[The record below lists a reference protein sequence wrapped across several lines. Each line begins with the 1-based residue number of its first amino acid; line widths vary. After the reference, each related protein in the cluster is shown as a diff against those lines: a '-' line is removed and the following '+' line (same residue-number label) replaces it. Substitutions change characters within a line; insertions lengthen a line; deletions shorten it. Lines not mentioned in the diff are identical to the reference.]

1 MTEWLQT
8 EIAEKVI
15 VETTEDPQVFKLWC
29 EGSDTTKKIWETK
42 DKWEENGMGKI
53 EEWKSIVGRKARP
66 GHWRK

>member
-1 MTEWLQT
+1 M
-8 EIAEKVI
+8 
-15 VETTEDPQVFKLWC
+15 FKLWC